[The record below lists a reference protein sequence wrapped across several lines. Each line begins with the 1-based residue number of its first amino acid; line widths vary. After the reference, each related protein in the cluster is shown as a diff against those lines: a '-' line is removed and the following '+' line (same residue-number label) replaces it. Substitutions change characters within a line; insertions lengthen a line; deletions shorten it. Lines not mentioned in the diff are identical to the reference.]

1 MLITLSSSVWVW
13 VNLELE
19 LVLIIFTTGIGVYFT
34 KNQIPSSNYLCVWN
48 WNLFLIHVFE
58 LEPKVLHKSK
68 EPTQQKLVQS
78 YSKQTI
84 QWILRNKFS
93 VLFLLEFNGRRR
105 NVALGMMDELL

>member
-1 MLITLSSSVWVW
+1 MLITLSSPVWVW

-19 LVLIIFTTGIGVYFT
+19 LVLIFTTGIGVSFT

-48 WNLFLIHVFE
+48 WNLFLIHVLE

-93 VLFLLEFNGRRR
+93 VLFLLEFDGGRRK
-105 NVALGMMDELL
+105 VALGMMDELL